1 MNNIAKKTAYLSLAV
16 LAMCFSNCSDDDLG
30 GGGLEMK
37 DMITVQLPGSGTRT
51 SISDDGETSQVLWSE
66 DDVIGIISTKSG
78 ADNYHVKS
86 VISSGAGTSGGTFN
100 AASKEGYTRVV
111 AYYPYNE
118 SVTYADK
125 ALSLTMPTKY
135 EYDAKNPKSSNKAPM
150 AALFG
155 SSSNSIGFKNAGAL
169 IHVTLKDA
177 QKNLTAVTLTSA
189 GESPAKLAG
198 KATISFDANSVPTLS
213 INISNE
219 ADGTSITITVP
230 ENTAAGTK
238 DFYFPVPAGEYSSL
252 KLTATIDG
260 KTCELETKSSEKIE
274 RGMCYSA
281 TYALDPVTGEIPAE
295 VKSAAEASSKLK
307 EVNAV
312 SIADMSSSQSGSGG
326 DAMTITI
333 PAKAATETFET
344 ETASDGNT
352 TVTNTRAASPV
363 TSISFKS
370 TSGASTDKPIKLV
383 AAENTE
389 TNKAVAEQVIVSIP
403 VDNAQ
408 GGTSEAKP
416 TFEIELP
423 TSTVTLSSNGSSS
436 SSSDGSATSTYEKVT
451 ASTAE
456 STLIVD
462 AGVVIKELI
471 VKKGNVRVKKGGKI
485 EKITNSVE
493 GGSNITLYVESGVDK
508 TKDIP
513 SSLSNITVADA
524 DLADLKNAAAK
535 GGVYTMTSDITLTE
549 PLVVAAQMVL
559 DLNGHSLKASESGL
573 KNVLDTHDAV
583 VLVRRGAKLF
593 INDSGNG
600 KGSINANG
608 VKSIYA
614 AVKLTDS
621 NDEKDETIK
630 GKAAELI
637 VNGGQL
643 IGVQTEVDRY
653 AICGQ
658 GTRHGTNITINGG
671 IITGSTGI
679 YHPQN
684 GTLTVTGGSITGKQ
698 ESGIELRSGTLNITG
713 GTIISEGTFSAKANG
728 SGTTIKGAA
737 LAVSQH
743 TTDYAIDVTI
753 SGGTFTGPYSL
764 YEADLQNKTGSKI
777 SGISGGTFNGKIY
790 SENCTNFVTGGTFSD
805 PNVLSYLG
813 EKANVNVKLSGD
825 AEMANNIILGKGKA
839 VTMDLNGKTLTIS
852 STTTSVID
860 GTAYIKNGS
869 MKTAKQLYVRE
880 NGDLTLDKVALT
892 ETSHTAIWA
901 QGPNVKLTVKNSSSV
916 TGKYFGISTN
926 ASVSEGKLTYGENA
940 TIVLEN
946 STFNSEETGFM
957 NNVPAN
963 VTITNCQFSGNHQ
976 GALLRGGEYTITNS
990 TFTLKA
996 SLDKDTYNEGE
1007 WTAKSG
1013 TWSVGNRCAFAAITI
1028 GNKDSG
1034 AYKYYTTVDMKS
1046 VTAKVEGDYKDDYSA
1061 IYVAANKAENLG
1073 VTWTYDSKCVFGDS
1087 GQSSVKIA
1095 NTGNITVNGAS
1106 ATATEE

>member
-51 SISDDGETSQVLWSE
+51 SISDGGETSQVLWSE
-66 DDVIGIISTKSG
+66 CDAIGIISTKSG
-78 ADNYHVKS
+78 ADNYHVRS

-118 SVTYADK
+118 SVTYADGK
-125 ALSLTMPTKY
+125 LSLTMPTKY

-213 INISNE
+213 INTSNE

-274 RGMCYSA
+274 RSMCYSA

-295 VKSAAEASSKLK
+295 VKSAEEATKKLE

-312 SIADMSSSQSGSGG
+312 SIADMNSSSQGGGGSGSD

-333 PAKAATETFET
+333 PAKTATETSET
-344 ETASDGNT
+344 ETASDGT

-383 AAENTE
+383 AATSTE
-389 TNKAVAEQVIVSIP
+389 SSKAVAEQVIVSIP
-403 VDNAQ
+403 VDNTQ
-408 GGTSEAKP
+408 EGTSETKP

-485 EKITNSVE
+485 EKITNNVE
-493 GGSNITLYVESGVDK
+493 GGGNITLYVESGVDK

-549 PLVVAAQMVL
+549 PLVVTAQMVL
-559 DLNGHSLKASESGL
+559 DLDGHSLKASESGL
-573 KNVLDTHDAV
+573 EDVLDTHDAV

-593 INDSGNG
+593 INDSSNG

-630 GKAAELI
+630 GKPAELI

-653 AICGQ
+653 AVCGQ

-671 IITGSTGI
+671 TLIGSTGI

-684 GTLTVTGGSITGKQ
+684 GTLTVTGGSITGTQ
-698 ESGIELRSGTLNITG
+698 ESGIELRSGTLNITD
-713 GTIISEGTFSAKANG
+713 GTIISKGTFSAKANG

-743 TTDYAIDVTI
+743 TTDYAINVTI

-764 YEADLQNKTGSKI
+764 YEADLQNTTGSKI

-813 EKANVNVKLSGD
+813 ENAKVNVTLQGDVDLGTNNVKVGSGR
-825 AEMANNIILGKGKA
+825 E
-839 VTMDLNGKTLTIS
+839 VTLDLNGKTLK
-852 STTTSVID
+852 
-860 GTAYIKNGS
+860 A
-869 MKTAKQLYVRE
+869 
-880 NGDLTLDKVALT
+880 
-892 ETSHTAIWA
+892 
-901 QGPNVKLTVKNSSSV
+901 
-916 TGKYFGISTN
+916 
-926 ASVSEGKLTYGENA
+926 
-940 TIVLEN
+940 
-946 STFNSEETGFM
+946 
-957 NNVPAN
+957 AN
-963 VTITNCQFSGNHQ
+963 I
-976 GALLRGGEYTITNS
+976 
-990 TFTLKA
+990 
-996 SLDKDTYNEGE
+996 
-1007 WTAKSG
+1007 
-1013 TWSVGNRCAFAAITI
+1013 
-1028 GNKDSG
+1028 
-1034 AYKYYTTVDMKS
+1034 
-1046 VTAKVEGDYKDDYSA
+1046 YSA
-1061 IYVAANKAENLG
+1061 G
-1073 VTWTYDSKCVFGDS
+1073 G
-1087 GQSSVKIA
+1087 
-1095 NTGNITVNGAS
+1095 ITVNGTLTLQDSSAGSAGAIEATQDYKKDAYDGGIICVNGEDAKMTMKSGNIKTSREKPAS
-1106 ATATEE
+1106 YGQFGISVTYGGTLTIEGGTIEAGWYAVAGNGTDLERNSVINITGGNLISTADYAIYLPHSCTTTISGGTIKGACGAIGMRNGTLNIKDNAELIAEGTGSTGDYWKDGTGGTGNAVICIGMGSQNTYGTCTVTIEGGTFTAKGNATKLAKRETGATHTITVNDEKGLLSDAKQ